1 VVAPLLSLKDST
13 KKPQV
18 INLVR
23 FRKALWKVHVTI
35 NNKPGDFLLDT
46 GGGITLLTD
55 DFSSSMNSKFWGRTT
70 GFNMFGNRFDGPHWD
85 SVQIYTGN
93 VALTPVNV
101 GRINFGDQF
110 AGDKTPDGL
119 LSLDAFDNKI
129 ITLDQVAGTLTIETS
144 SSLAERTKDMKE
156 LPMRVSRECSGR
168 CLSVFVGIKTEK
180 GMTWLTLDSGAGGV
194 SLISKD
200 YASAFNLNPEGKDQR
215 LTYKISPDV
224 LIDSPVMVT
233 DMIMDGNLGQ
243 PFMSKYII
251 TLDLKSS
258 QLWIK
263 KAIR

>member
-1 VVAPLLSLKDST
+1 
-13 KKPQV
+13 
-18 INLVR
+18 
-23 FRKALWKVHVTI
+23 
-35 NNKPGDFLLDT
+35 
-46 GGGITLLTD
+46 
-55 DFSSSMNSKFWGRTT
+55 
-70 GFNMFGNRFDGPHWD
+70 
-85 SVQIYTGN
+85 
-93 VALTPVNV
+93 
-101 GRINFGDQF
+101 
-110 AGDKTPDGL
+110 
-119 LSLDAFDNKI
+119 
-129 ITLDQVAGTLTIETS
+129 
-144 SSLAERTKDMKE
+144 
-156 LPMRVSRECSGR
+156 
-168 CLSVFVGIKTEK
+168 
-180 GMTWLTLDSGAGGV
+180 MTWLTLDSGAGGV

>member
-156 LPMRVSRECSGR
+156 LPMRVSREC
-168 CLSVFVGIKTEK
+168 
-180 GMTWLTLDSGAGGV
+180 
-194 SLISKD
+194 
-200 YASAFNLNPEGKDQR
+200 
-215 LTYKISPDV
+215 
-224 LIDSPVMVT
+224 
-233 DMIMDGNLGQ
+233 
-243 PFMSKYII
+243 
-251 TLDLKSS
+251 
-258 QLWIK
+258 
-263 KAIR
+263 